1 MSLIYRE
8 SVSAAELP
16 NSLTLEEAAAQ
27 LHCHVE
33 TLRRRIRRG
42 ELKATRGRHGAYL
55 IDIDDLVRIHP
66 RKGRPVWLPAPLP
79 AEELESSWSYLSHLL
94 WRLHAREELEFM
106 YMLKEEGPELHLPS
120 YRLLT
125 VHRLRLAGRTYAEI
139 ATELGISV
147 RHASRLD
154 KIHPVVALRASL
166 LRLAHRKIRE
176 RVHAR
181 VQEHE
186 RVLAQLRARLDK
198 EGIHP
203 STLTRA
209 DLVYRKHPL
218 PRALRKRSRLATV
231 RPERTRQQIQ
241 ILKDA
246 GLTIPEIEAILAI
259 GLTPDELN
267 ALMLRGLGPA
277 RPPARRMAASE

>member
-1 MSLIYRE
+1 M
-8 SVSAAELP
+8 SAAELP
-16 NSLTLEEAAAQ
+16 NLLTLEEAAAE

-42 ELKATRGRHGAYL
+42 ELKATRARHGAYL
-55 IDIDDLVRIHP
+55 IDIDAVVEIHP

-79 AEELESSWSYLSHLL
+79 VEELESSWSYLSHLL
-94 WRLHAREELEFM
+94 WRLNAREELEFM

-139 ATELGISV
+139 AAELGISV
-147 RHASRLD
+147 RHACRLD
-154 KIHPVVALRASL
+154 KIHPVVALRAAL
-166 LRLAHRKIRE
+166 LRLAHREIRE

-181 VQEHE
+181 LQEHG

-198 EGIHP
+198 EGIRP
-203 STLTRA
+203 SALTRA
-209 DLVYRKHPL
+209 DLVYWKHPL
-218 PRALRKRSRLATV
+218 PRSLRKRSRLATV

-241 ILKDA
+241 TLKDA
-246 GLTIPEIEAILAI
+246 GLTVPEIEAILAL

-267 ALMLRGLGPA
+267 ALILRGLGP
-277 RPPARRMAASE
+277 PSLPARRIAASE